1 MSRPTHFSCCVA
13 EVDPPQRC
21 AKTTADGLQ
30 SAARQR
36 QGCAFLKNVSQQAS
50 GWIMMGKLSF
60 SLWPCFVIVPGVKIG
75 KKYHLCMR
83 LCVEFPLFSSWL
95 VNGLLKWGWWHFGL
109 MGTKVLYRI
118 VKRLCLLF
126 PKKTAAKSLRSFSL
140 QGIYSRFCISVC
152 SLDLSWSLP
161 HVVCEVLQ
169 KEGTKPNQPFYSC
182 IAELNG
188 RGLLRHNNT
197 YFVKIGRNLFPFN

>member
-30 SAARQR
+30 SVAGDR

-109 MGTKVLYRI
+109 MGTKVLYRT

-126 PKKTAAKSLRSFSL
+126 PKNQRQSPSEVSRYRGFIQYFAFLFVVWTSLVVTASCGVWGTS
-140 QGIYSRFCISVC
+140 
-152 SLDLSWSLP
+152 
-161 HVVCEVLQ
+161 
-169 KEGTKPNQPFYSC
+169 EG
-182 IAELNG
+182 
-188 RGLLRHNNT
+188 RH
-197 YFVKIGRNLFPFN
+197 